1 MQVKKW
7 LLSLT
12 ATLCCLTTAF
22 TACGGIYLDS
32 SFSSSSSTT
41 ESTSEDSMFSENSSI
56 ENSSA
61 ESSFENSSM
70 ENNSTENSSENSSVE
85 DSSADSSGD
94 TGVADFPTVN
104 AGDVVTIEKGAVF
117 THGNV
122 KAVFMVKL
130 SWTYNGGNS
139 FSCSATV

>member
-1 MQVKKW
+1 MLYLSTKNSFKSRIVMQVKKW

-12 ATLCCLTTAF
+12 TAF
-22 TACGGIYLDS
+22 TACGGRYLDS

-61 ESSFENSSM
+61 ESSFENSS
-70 ENNSTENSSENSSVE
+70 VE
-85 DSSADSSGD
+85 DSSVD
-94 TGVADFPTVN
+94 TGAADFPTVN

-130 SWTYNGGNS
+130 SWTYNGTS
-139 FSCSATV
+139 FTCSATA